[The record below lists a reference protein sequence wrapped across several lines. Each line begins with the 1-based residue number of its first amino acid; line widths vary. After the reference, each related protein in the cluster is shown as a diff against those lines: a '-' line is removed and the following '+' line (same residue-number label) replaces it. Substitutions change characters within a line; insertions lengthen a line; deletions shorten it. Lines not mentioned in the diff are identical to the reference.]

1 MAKGEKHSLV
11 QCRIEACQKVDEIVK
26 EKDCSVVDAMKE
38 LAGAQGVPFGTLNF
52 WYYRDDESK
61 KGYGKVQ
68 VPEVPKST
76 AKVKAKVINKIVE
89 NIAKAREKDEEAAMA
104 TAQGQAAK
112 ELADGLGG
120 NVLAEEL
127 YELYLKKIDEV
138 SKVISA
144 NRELTEPMNMD
155 RVIDQLLRLARNAG
169 WIKTVVE
176 EPVVQDTTKKCTKCV
191 IKSCPNK
198 MCDNHKPKKDK
209 KKVKAKLPLRLPKK
223 AKKGGK

>member
-26 EKDCSVVDAMKE
+26 EKDCTIRDAMRE
-38 LAGAQGVPFGTLNF
+38 LAGAQGVPYNTLKH
-52 WYYRDDESK
+52 WYYKDDESN
-61 KGYGKVQ
+61 KGGVKVHPPQ
-68 VPEVPKST
+68 VPKST

-89 NIAKAREKDEEAAMA
+89 NIAKARERDEEAVMA

-120 NVLAEEL
+120 NVLAEEM

-138 SKVISA
+138 SRVITA
-144 NRELTEPMNMD
+144 NKELTEPMNMH
-155 RVIDQLLRLARNAG
+155 RVVDQLLRLARNAG
-169 WIKTVVE
+169 WTEPVVE
-176 EPVVQDTTKKCTKCV
+176 EPEKCDCNTCNKCV
-191 IKSCPNK
+191 VTHCSNRT
-198 MCDNHKPKKDK
+198 CDNYVEK
-209 KKVKAKLPLRLPKK
+209 KKVKVKGKLPLRLPKK